1 MPPTVFAK
9 LAPARPSIVY
19 DTYWRFAADRQAIF
33 FRRIEQPR
41 GCWTEDPI
49 LARYKFTNAYRA
61 SDRVSQFLISK
72 VMYQGDQDVQEIF
85 FRTILFKLFNKI
97 DTWRLLEREL
107 GTVSWRDY
115 RFSRYDKLLNS
126 AMGRGERIYSAAY
139 IMPMAAGF
147 DGERKHQTHLKLL
160 ERMMKDR
167 LHDRLAGVSSLRAAF
182 ELLRTYPMMGDF
194 LAFQFVIDL
203 NYSPILNY
211 SEMDFVVPGP
221 GARDGIK
228 KCFDTTGGLSEAD
241 IIRLVAE
248 RQQIEFERLGVKFQD
263 LWGRS
268 LQLIDC
274 QNLFCEVDK
283 YARVKHPD
291 VQGVSGRSRIKQ
303 MYKPESEPIAYWYPP
318 KWGIND
324 KVAATLAT
332 SGYKG
337 GDEERARPHSV
348 GNVAAIPQAPL
359 KPVKFPK
366 VREEQQAMKF
376 GDQAESYV
384 ALDEYQSFVQ
394 RSDKSG
400 RSGREGV
407 AFALLG
413 LFGETGSLL
422 SELKKKRREA
432 EAYPAFSEAVI
443 EEFGDVLWYLADLA
457 THAKIPLSVVAQAV
471 FREGREIDEVEAHS
485 QGTFGDIQSH
495 DTAFTGP
502 NATGE
507 YEKTLMRL
515 GVFAGDVLAAFE
527 SSAAFEDSR
536 EVRSLLAKF
545 LRGLIDAADAA
556 QISLNQAAAENAK
569 KVLDRWPFDRSNRAP
584 LFDHNMDPDEQL
596 PRQIEM
602 LFVEKRVGNKRY
614 VIQKFRGITI
624 GDRLTDNMI
633 EDDGYRF
640 HDVFHLS
647 YAAILG
653 WSPVIRALLKCKR
666 KSVPELDEVQDG
678 ARAIIIEEGIST
690 WVFNHASK
698 RRFFEGLEALDFSL
712 LKSIRRLVAGF
723 EVERC
728 PLWQWE
734 RAILEGFLIFRQVRQ
749 QGGGIITADLNTRQI
764 SFRPAP

>member
-9 LAPARPSIVY
+9 LAPARPSVVY
-19 DTYWRFAADRQAIF
+19 DTYWRFAAERQAIF

-41 GCWTEDPI
+41 GCWTNDPI

-72 VMYQGDQDVQEIF
+72 VIYQGDTDIREVV
-85 FRTILFKLFNKI
+85 FRTILFKMFNKI
-97 DTWRLLEREL
+97 DTWRLIEREL
-107 GTVSWRDY
+107 GVVSWREY

-126 AMGRGERIYSAAY
+126 AMKRGERIYSAAY

-147 DGERKHQTHLKLL
+147 DGERKHQTHLRLL
-160 ERMMKDR
+160 ERMMTDR
-167 LHDRLAGVSSLRAAF
+167 LPDRLAEVGSLRAAF
-182 ELLRTYPMMGDF
+182 ELLRAYPMMGDF
-194 LAFQFVIDL
+194 LAFQFVIDM

-228 KCFDTTGGLSEAD
+228 KCFDTTGGFSEAD
-241 IIRLVAE
+241 IIRLMAE
-248 RQQIEFERLGVKFQD
+248 RQQFEFERLGIEFQD

-318 KWGIND
+318 KWEIND
-324 KVAATLAT
+324 KVATTLAVAGRNINGKEHALPCGV
-332 SGYKG
+332 SDINSPRQVPPRRAKPHKIG
-337 GDEERARPHSV
+337 G
-348 GNVAAIPQAPL
+348 
-359 KPVKFPK
+359 
-366 VREEQQAMKF
+366 EQQAMKF
-376 GDQAESYV
+376 SVQSNSCV
-384 ALDEYQSFVQ
+384 AINEYQNFV
-394 RSDKSG
+394 RRTDKSG
-400 RSGREGV
+400 CSGREAV

-413 LFGETGSLL
+413 LYGETGSLL

-457 THAKIPLSVVAQAV
+457 GHSKIPLSVVAQAV
-471 FREGREIDEVEAHS
+471 FRDGHENDEVEAHAV
-485 QGTFGDIQSH
+485 GTFGDIQSRGM
-495 DTAFTGP
+495 AFLGP
-502 NATGE
+502 CATGE
-507 YEKTLMRL
+507 YEKRLMRL
-515 GVFAGDVLAAFE
+515 GAFAGEILAAFNDGV
-527 SSAAFEDSR
+527 AFENSR
-536 EVRSLLAKF
+536 KVRIILTRF

-556 QISLNQAAAENAK
+556 QISLNQAAAENVK
-569 KVLDRWPFDRSNRAP
+569 KVLDRWPFDRSNRTP
-584 LFDHNMDPDEQL
+584 LFDQDMDPDEQL

-602 LFVEKRVGNKRY
+602 LFVEKKVGNKKF
-614 VIQKFRGITI
+614 VVQKFRGVKI
-624 GDRLTDNMI
+624 GDRLTDNMV

-640 HDVFHLS
+640 HDVFHLA

-678 ARAIIIEEGIST
+678 ARAIIIEEGVST
-690 WVFNHASK
+690 WVFNHASR
-698 RRFFEGLEALDFSL
+698 RRFFEGLDALDYSL

-749 QGGGIITADLNTRQI
+749 QGGGIITADLNARQI